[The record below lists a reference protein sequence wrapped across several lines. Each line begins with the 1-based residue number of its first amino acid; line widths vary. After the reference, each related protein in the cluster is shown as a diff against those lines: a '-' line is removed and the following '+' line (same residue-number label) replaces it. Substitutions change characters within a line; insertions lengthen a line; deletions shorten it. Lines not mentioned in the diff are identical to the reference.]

1 MKYLSI
7 YEYRLIT
14 EIITKY
20 MDPIEAIL
28 DQVRNSGNEWL
39 QNRNP
44 PWKEN
49 PFEIKD
55 LRQRELFV
63 GYEKELKQFLQCVDK
78 KESALVSGN
87 IGNGKTTILKY
98 VLNGLPDTQFKTIL
112 MPKAPH
118 SMKNFFSEIIESLTR
133 KKPKSDTVETLYKTA
148 IDEIRK
154 LTSEGLKVVIV
165 IDELGDA
172 SKDALEWIR
181 TLHDVG
187 EVSIIASGPPE
198 TRKLLE
204 TKHFPLAD
212 RIPNTIFLEGFDI
225 VDCTKF
231 INRRIRFACAE
242 SDLNDGKQGLCANKK
257 STNCDNCLS
266 PFTEDAIDELFS
278 ISGGTPRSL
287 LKLCNDAIN
296 TAMRDN
302 LDIID
307 LDNIIDL
314 IKSESK
320 SLYETL
326 TDLQKKIVNLLKKGP
341 ASSTI
346 IADSLH
352 SPTGSIINQLNELME
367 KGPVLRSGTAR
378 NYEYKLSPEIERY
391 LEKGV

>member
-1 MKYLSI
+1 V
-7 YEYRLIT
+7 
-14 EIITKY
+14 
-20 MDPIEAIL
+20 DPIEAIL
-28 DQVRNSGNEWL
+28 DQVRDAGNRWL
-39 QNRNP
+39 QNRKP
-44 PWKEN
+44 SWKEN

-55 LRQRELFV
+55 LKHRELFI

-78 KESALVSGN
+78 KESTLVSGN
-87 IGNGKTTILKY
+87 IGNGKTTILNY
-98 VLNGLPDTQFKTIL
+98 VLDGLPKDQFKSNFL
-112 MPKAPH
+112 PKAPN
-118 SMKNFFSEIIESLTR
+118 SMKNFFSEIIESITR
-133 KKPKSDTVETLYKTA
+133 KEPKSDTVESLYKMA
-148 IDEIRK
+148 INEIRE
-154 LTSEGLKVVIV
+154 LTNSGMKVVIV

-212 RIPNTIFLEGFDI
+212 RIPNTIFLDGFDKM
-225 VDCTKF
+225 DCIKF
-231 INRRIRFACAE
+231 INKRIRYVCTE
-242 SDLNDGKQGLCANKK
+242 SDLNGGEQGLCSYKK
-257 STNCDNCLS
+257 SINCNNCLS
-266 PFTEDAIDELFS
+266 PFTADAIDELFS

-302 LDIID
+302 LDKID
-307 LDNIIDL
+307 LENIIDL
-314 IKSESK
+314 IKFESK
-320 SLYETL
+320 SIYETL

-341 ASSTI
+341 ASSTRI
-346 IADSLH
+346 SDSLH
-352 SPTGSIINQLNELME
+352 SPTGSILNQLNELME

-378 NYEYKLSPEIERY
+378 NYEYKLSPEMERY